1 MPGWLVPAL
10 ACLLCFA
17 LRLWFVL
24 SMRGTPFST
33 LSAQIV
39 DSWYYHTHA
48 LDILGRS
55 FWGTEVFFLR
65 PLYPYL
71 LALVY
76 ALFGRGNVLAVQ
88 LIQAV
93 LATGSCLLL
102 WDAGRRMFGRAVAG
116 IAAFGFALTGILVF
130 YSGALLYV
138 ELTAFLSLLAV
149 WLVLVADRR
158 WWRWVLAGLTFGL
171 LVVCRPEMLLLL
183 PAFGVILWR
192 QRRDTRNVLLLVAAA
207 LLVIA
212 TVPARNL
219 IVARDPVLFTGHSG
233 INFYYGNNPAADG
246 TWQPAPELEATPGF
260 SHARL
265 EQVARRIN
273 GEQVPWSR
281 ASSHWLNKGVRYL
294 LSNPG
299 RALEL
304 VGRRF
309 LLFWADYE
317 VPSNYYPETARAGSL
332 PLRLAFISFGI
343 IAALAIPGLVLG
355 WHERRR
361 DWPAYLFVAVHLASA
376 LAFYVMSRLR
386 APVIPFLLLF
396 AGLTLAT
403 LFRDLRARRFRRPA
417 WVLAV
422 AALVL
427 AGSLLV
433 PVRKHEYSSQAWTQ
447 QGNILLSL
455 RRATEA
461 KAAFERAVA
470 ANPAN
475 PSARYSLLMV
485 LAGMGRAGEA
495 EQEYR
500 ELVRCCAADPR
511 AEPIVRLAGARV
523 AVARRDFNA
532 ALAGYRRAIELDPEN
547 PESWYLLGLVYVST
561 DSLPQAAAALE
572 RALELDPGHS
582 SAADILGRVR
592 QRLGRP

>member
-1 MPGWLVPAL
+1 
-10 ACLLCFA
+10 
-17 LRLWFVL
+17 
-24 SMRGTPFST
+24 
-33 LSAQIV
+33 
-39 DSWYYHTHA
+39 
-48 LDILGRS
+48 
-55 FWGTEVFFLR
+55 
-65 PLYPYL
+65 
-71 LALVY
+71 
-76 ALFGRGNVLAVQ
+76 
-88 LIQAV
+88 
-93 LATGSCLLL
+93 
-102 WDAGRRMFGRAVAG
+102 FGRAGAG
-116 IAAFGFALTGILVF
+116 IAAFGFALCGILVF

-138 ELTAFLSLLAV
+138 ELTVFLSLLAV

-158 WWRWVLAGLTFGL
+158 WWRWTLAGAAFGL
-171 LVVCRPEMLLLL
+171 LVICRPEMLLLL

-192 QRRDTRNVLLLVAAA
+192 QGRGLRNVMLLVIAA

-233 INFYYGNNPAADG
+233 INFYYGNNPASDG

-281 ASSHWLNKGVRYL
+281 ASAHWLNKGVRYL
-294 LSNPG
+294 VSHPG

-304 VGRRF
+304 AGRKF

-355 WHERRR
+355 WR
-361 DWPAYLFVAVHLASA
+361 DRKRNWPAYLFVAVHLVSA

-396 AGLTLAT
+396 AGLALAT
-403 LFRDLRARRFRRPA
+403 LFRDLRARRFGRPT
-417 WVLAV
+417 WVLTV
-422 AALVL
+422 AALVF

-433 PVRKHEYSSQAWTQ
+433 PVRKQEYSSQAWTQ

-455 RRATEA
+455 RRANEA

-495 EQEYR
+495 EQQYR

-523 AVARRDFNA
+523 AVARRDFGA
-532 ALAGYRRAIELDPEN
+532 ALAGYRRAIELDPGN